1 MIARDAA
8 KTLRRLARG
17 YPIVV
22 IMGPRQSGKT
32 TLAQTTFKGKAYV
45 SLENPDER
53 AFAREDPRGFLAR
66 FRSGAIIDEAQHGP
80 DIFSYLQTL
89 VDAKRKPGL
98 FVLTGSQNFGLLA
111 RITQSLAGRV
121 GIVHLLPLAIAE
133 LRNEG
138 LLGRLD
144 DVLYQGLYPA
154 LYDRKVKAPDW
165 YANYVMTYLERDV
178 RQIAN
183 IQDLSTLQ
191 RFLKLCAARTG
202 QLLNIANLAVECGV
216 AQGTARSWLSVLEA
230 SYIVHLLQPYHR
242 NLGKRVV
249 KTPKLYFCDT
259 GLACSLLSV
268 QGSQHTAIH
277 PHRAALFETLVV
289 AELLK
294 RRLNAGLRSN
304 LYFWRDNIGTEVDV
318 VIEEGLRLVPIEI
331 KSGLTVN
338 TDLLAPMTRWMKYA
352 GAAAKTPTVVYG
364 GGEAF
369 TRSGARFVP
378 WSEL

>member
-1 MIARDAA
+1 MIAREAA
-8 KTLRRLARG
+8 KTLLHLARG

-22 IMGPRQSGKT
+22 VVGPRQSGKT
-32 TLAQTTFKGKAYV
+32 TLARATFKNKAYV

-53 AFAREDPRGFLAR
+53 AFAREDPKGFLAR
-66 FRSGAIIDEAQHGP
+66 FRNGAIIDEAQHCP
-80 DIFSYLQTL
+80 DLFSYLQTL
-89 VDAKRKPGL
+89 VDEAKKPGL

-121 GIVHLLPLAIAE
+121 GIVHLLPLTIAE
-133 LRNEG
+133 LRKEG
-138 LLGRLD
+138 RLPGLD
-144 DVLYQGLYPA
+144 DVLYRGLYPA
-154 LYDRKVKAPDW
+154 LYDRKVDPADW
-165 YANYVMTYLERDV
+165 YAGYVMTYLERDV

-183 IQDLSTLQ
+183 VQDLSTLQ

-230 SYIVHLLQPYHR
+230 SYIVHLLQPHHR

-268 QGSQHTAIH
+268 QGSQHAAIH

-289 AELLK
+289 SELLK
-294 RRLNAGLRSN
+294 RRWNSGLRSN
-304 LYFWRDNIGTEVDV
+304 RYFWRDNIGTEVDV
-318 VIEEGLRLVPIEI
+318 IIEEGNALVPIEI
-331 KSGLTVN
+331 KSGMTVN
-338 TDLLAPMTRWMKYA
+338 PDILAPMKLWTKYA
-352 GAAAKTPTVVYG
+352 GAAAKNPSVVYG
-364 GGEAF
+364 GVEAF
-369 TRSGARFVP
+369 TRSGTRFVP
-378 WSEL
+378 WDKL

>member
-1 MIARDAA
+1 M
-8 KTLRRLARG
+8 T
-17 YPIVV
+17 
-22 IMGPRQSGKT
+22 
-32 TLAQTTFKGKAYV
+32 
-45 SLENPDER
+45 
-53 AFAREDPRGFLAR
+53 
-66 FRSGAIIDEAQHGP
+66 
-80 DIFSYLQTL
+80 
-89 VDAKRKPGL
+89 
-98 FVLTGSQNFGLLA
+98 
-111 RITQSLAGRV
+111 
-121 GIVHLLPLAIAE
+121 IAE
-133 LRNEG
+133 LRHEG
-138 LLGRLD
+138 LLGSLD
-144 DVLYQGLYPA
+144 EVLYRGLYPA
-154 LYDRKVKAPDW
+154 LYDKKVKVPDW
-165 YANYVMTYLERDV
+165 HANYVITYLERDV

-216 AQGTARSWLSVLEA
+216 AQGTARAWLSVLEA
-230 SYIVHLLQPYHR
+230 SYIVHLLQPYHS

-318 VIEEGLRLVPIEI
+318 VIEEGHRLVPIEI
-331 KSGLTVN
+331 KSGMTVN
-338 TDLLAPMTRWMKYA
+338 TDLLAPMTRWIKWA
-352 GAAAKTPTVVYG
+352 GTAVKNPSVVYG

-369 TRSGARFVP
+369 TRSATRFVP
-378 WSEL
+378 WNKL